1 MEELVVSIFFCSV
14 LMACIGLLAYSERC
28 SSCGNMLYHFFNN
41 KKANLVIGE
50 AYHVCKR
57 CGAKEVRGT
66 VDSSGYVVWSNGNEG
81 DFSEDG
87 EHYRNRYHVRDG
99 VAPLGVALLMMA
111 VALLAMAVEAF
122 DGPAWLKVSID
133 QK

>member
-99 VAPLGVALLMMA
+99 GGSAGGGSAD
-111 VALLAMAVEAF
+111 
-122 DGPAWLKVSID
+122 DGGGSAGD
-133 QK
+133 GGGGF

>member
-66 VDSSGYVVWSNGNEG
+66 VDCSGYVVWYNGNEG

-87 EHYRNRYHVRDG
+87 EHYKDRTTSG
-99 VAPLGVALLMMA
+99 G
-111 VALLAMAVEAF
+111 
-122 DGPAWLKVSID
+122 GGGSID
-133 QK
+133 GGF

>member
-57 CGAKEVRGT
+57 CGAKKIKGT
-66 VDSSGYVVWSNGNEG
+66 VDGSGYVVWSNGDQG
-81 DFSEDG
+81 DFYEDG
-87 EHYRNRYHVRDG
+87 ERYKERYDVGDEGGGG
-99 VAPLGVALLMMA
+99 VL
-111 VALLAMAVEAF
+111 
-122 DGPAWLKVSID
+122 
-133 QK
+133 